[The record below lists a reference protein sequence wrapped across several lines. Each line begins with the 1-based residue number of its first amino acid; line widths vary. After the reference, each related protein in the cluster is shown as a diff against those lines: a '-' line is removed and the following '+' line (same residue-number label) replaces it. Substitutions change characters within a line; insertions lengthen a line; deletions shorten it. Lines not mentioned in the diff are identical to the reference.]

1 MRVLL
6 LLITLTLSLPAFA
19 GYTAPDLYIPIA
31 GRVAGHDGRQF
42 LTTVSLTNPSGEP
55 VTVTI
60 SFLRTAVANPAPRSL
75 ALQLAPNE
83 SRNVELDAQLLGTD
97 TVGALR
103 IQATGDVLAQAN
115 VYSRMAG
122 ETAARNVGATFNALP
137 ASAAIGTGESAIVQ
151 GLAGEGFRYR
161 LYVVETVGHPLY
173 FTATLLDVNGRT
185 VAQKRFFVSPREQRT
200 FEFTAEFPNVR
211 AASLR
216 LTGFNGSGKI
226 VATGAQVTLES
237 RETTPFEMSFPAAP
251 RHRLQM
257 TETLAYVA
265 VGLSIVV
272 AAVRR

>member
-1 MRVLL
+1 MRALL

-19 GYTAPDLYIPIA
+19 GYTARDLYIPIA
-31 GRVAGHDGRQF
+31 GRVVGHDGSQF
-42 LTTVSLTNPSGEP
+42 LTTLSLTNPSSDP
-55 VTVTI
+55 ATVTV
-60 SFLRTAVANPAPRSL
+60 SFLRAAVANPAPRSL
-75 ALQLAPNE
+75 TLQLAPSE
-83 SRNVELDAQLLGTD
+83 SRNLELDAQLLGND

-103 IQATGDVLAQAN
+103 IQGTRGVLAQAN

-122 ETAARNVGATFNALP
+122 ETSARNIGAMFNALP
-137 ASAAIGTGESAIVQ
+137 ATAAIGTGESATVQ
-151 GLAGEGFRYR
+151 GLAGDGFRYR

-173 FTATLLDVNGRT
+173 FTATLLDAHGSA

-200 FEFTAEFPNVR
+200 FELTAEFPNVH

-226 VATGAQVTLES
+226 VATGAQVRPES
-237 RETTPFEMSFPAAP
+237 HETTPFEMSFPAAP

-257 TETLAYVA
+257 TEALAYVTVALA
-265 VGLSIVV
+265 VIV